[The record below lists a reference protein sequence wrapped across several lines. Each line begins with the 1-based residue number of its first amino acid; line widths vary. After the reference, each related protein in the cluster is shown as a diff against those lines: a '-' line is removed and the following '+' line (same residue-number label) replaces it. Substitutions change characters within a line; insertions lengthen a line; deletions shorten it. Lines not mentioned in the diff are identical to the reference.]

1 MSMKTLA
8 SRIQYLGGDQ
18 ISRMNKRKVE
28 SLRLAMKNSYNTR
41 MIKVGSSAWPCL
53 VNTMTGGRKANY
65 EKDMISVEYAAG
77 LEPGDTFEMLDT
89 GVHWMV
95 YLPVI
100 TETAYLKSEI
110 IRCRYSLEINEKKYW
125 VAVTGPQETDLRWL
139 IKKNIN
145 ANELNLS
152 GVVYIK
158 NDENTK
164 KFFKRF
170 TRIKLD
176 GHTWEVQVTDS
187 LTVPG
192 IIELNIQ
199 EYYDNTIEELPE
211 IKRDENNTELNVISG
226 KTMVKQDTIV
236 GYAINDLAYDPK
248 AEWHVENNPRVEIEE
263 VLEDGQETHSVVEQ
277 MLLLYDSMIEDERA
291 RNIKDVISLVND
303 KLYIRTSEMLNQ
315 IFEQLRYNNSSDIV
329 PLKLKDFKKQAN

>member
-1 MSMKTLA
+1 MK
-8 SRIQYLGGDQ
+8 
-18 ISRMNKRKVE
+18 
-28 SLRLAMKNSYNTR
+28 
-41 MIKVGSSAWPCL
+41 
-53 VNTMTGGRKANY
+53 
-65 EKDMISVEYAAG
+65 
-77 LEPGDTFEMLDT
+77 
-89 GVHWMV
+89 
-95 YLPVI
+95 
-100 TETAYLKSEI
+100 
-110 IRCRYSLEINEKKYW
+110 KKYW

-211 IKRDENNTELNVISG
+211 IKRDEDNTELNVISG

-236 GYAINDLAYDPK
+236 GYAINDLAHDPK
-248 AEWHVENNPRVEIEE
+248 AGWHVENNPRVKIEE
-263 VLEDGQETHSVVEQ
+263 VLEDGRICKVR
-277 MLLLYDSMIEDERA
+277 IFPGA
-291 RNIKDVISLVND
+291 IKTLICIMVKSNSL
-303 KLYIRTSEMLNQ
+303 
-315 IFEQLRYNNSSDIV
+315 
-329 PLKLKDFKKQAN
+329 P